1 MVIHVRTVSVLVEAR
16 VSCLHVQTNVRAAAA
31 VATAAVVLG
40 DDSLLTKYLN
50 PHLIAIISSSN
61 PVEFTSGDSTIEL
74 RLVDSVS
81 GKLVWSRV
89 IRHASLPVHAVRQ
102 ENCLITTYWNAKVR
116 PCFMHLCMLSS

>member
-1 MVIHVRTVSVLVEAR
+1 MP
-16 VSCLHVQTNVRAAAA
+16 AAAA

-50 PHLIAIISSSN
+50 PHLIAIISSSS
-61 PVEFTSGDSTIEL
+61 PGEFTTVDSTIEL

-89 IRHASLPVHAVRQ
+89 IRHASLPVHAIRQ
-102 ENCLITTYWNAKVR
+102 ENCLITTYWNTKVGTHDM
-116 PCFMHLCMLSS
+116 CFCVLAFC